1 MPEDGQHDPLGWW
14 CICGSEL
21 LSMLRRCSN
30 GEDPDLV
37 YAEAYAN
44 SKVERPGEDF

>member
-1 MPEDGQHDPLGWW
+1 MPELGWW
-14 CICGSEL
+14 S
-21 LSMLRRCSN
+21 LSGASLMEMLRRCAV

-44 SKVERPGEDF
+44 SEHEWVEDEDEPT

>member
-1 MPEDGQHDPLGWW
+1 VVH
-14 CICGSEL
+14 
-21 LSMLRRCSN
+21 LRRRPAVDAAAVAN

-44 SKVERPGEDF
+44 SKVERPGEQP